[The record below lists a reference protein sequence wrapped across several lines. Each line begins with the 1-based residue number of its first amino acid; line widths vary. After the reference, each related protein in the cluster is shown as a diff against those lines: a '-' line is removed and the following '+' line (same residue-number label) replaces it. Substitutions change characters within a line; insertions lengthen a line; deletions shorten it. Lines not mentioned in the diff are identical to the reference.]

1 MYNKEFKYSVFL
13 QLKQNERMRN
23 LVLII
28 LTMAMLGCSSGK
40 KRVPYYFYLQHNP
53 EKEEVREYAEC
64 LLKPK
69 CEGKYTSEELVDSCM
84 MAELKTLLLHL
95 SYENKRPGLEV
106 RQTKNYK

>member
-1 MYNKEFKYSVFL
+1 
-13 QLKQNERMRN
+13 MRN
-23 LVLII
+23 LLLTVLII
-28 LTMAMLGCSSGK
+28 TMFGCSSSR
-40 KRVPYYFYLQHNP
+40 KRVPYYFYLQNNP
-53 EKEEVREYAEC
+53 EKEEVREYAER

-69 CEGKYTSEELVDSCM
+69 CEGKYTREELIDSCM